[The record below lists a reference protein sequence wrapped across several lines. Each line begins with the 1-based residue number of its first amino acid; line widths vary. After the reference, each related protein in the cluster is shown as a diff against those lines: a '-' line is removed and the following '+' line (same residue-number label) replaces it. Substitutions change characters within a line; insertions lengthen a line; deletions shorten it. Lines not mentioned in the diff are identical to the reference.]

1 MGGGGSQAVPGTQAE
16 QGGRKVL
23 CAKLQK
29 ELPGLEEIPFEGHPL
44 GQRIYDNVSQE
55 AWNMWK
61 EHLKMLMNE
70 YRLNLGTKEAQEFVI
85 KQMEEYFF
93 GAGAAMPP
101 GFIPQAK

>member
-1 MGGGGSQAVPGTQAE
+1 MTE
-16 QGGRKVL
+16 QSGRKVF

-29 ELPGLEEIPFEGHPL
+29 ELPGLDEVPFEGHPL
-44 GQRIYDNVSQE
+44 GQRIYDNVSND

-101 GFIPQAK
+101 GFIPQTK